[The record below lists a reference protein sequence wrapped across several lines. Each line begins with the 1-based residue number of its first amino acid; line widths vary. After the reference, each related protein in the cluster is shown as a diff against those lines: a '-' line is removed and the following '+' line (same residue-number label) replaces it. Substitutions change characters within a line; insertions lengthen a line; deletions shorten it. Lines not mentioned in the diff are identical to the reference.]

1 MSRWV
6 TSLALLSGG
15 WVSAS
20 SARAD
25 ILWTGADASLPP
37 WVVSARILKREQ
49 LLMAT
54 PSSTAARRGAAIRG
68 TLLPVYASR
77 RGPGCAGNFL
87 SVGPSAWVCDDAV
100 ELSGKAPIDPLVR
113 ALAGSP
119 DGLPFRYYFVG
130 SDGSLAY
137 DRLELA
143 DLGEPTMRLEP
154 GFAVAIVQERV
165 VDGARYGNTHH
176 GLWVPMR
183 DLGAVAA
190 FPFRGAELQP
200 GAQSIAVAW
209 IVADKAAVH
218 TKPSRTSAVSRTLRR
233 LDPVTVHEETSS
245 LTGAWSRVG
254 DDAWVAS
261 RDLARPS
268 ISDPPVEAA
277 VDAGERWIDV
287 DLATQTLVA
296 YEGRTPVFATVVST
310 GRGRHGSATATPVGT
325 HRIWV
330 KLLSSDMD
338 NLEDDAASRY
348 YRIEDVP
355 WVQYFSKGVG
365 LHGAFWH
372 RSFGRVRSHGCV
384 NLAPLDAER
393 LFYWT
398 GPHLPA
404 GWSAV
409 HPAPHDLGTIVR
421 VR

>member
-1 MSRWV
+1 
-6 TSLALLSGG
+6 
-15 WVSAS
+15 
-20 SARAD
+20 
-25 ILWTGADASLPP
+25 
-37 WVVSARILKREQ
+37 
-49 LLMAT
+49 
-54 PSSTAARRGAAIRG
+54 
-68 TLLPVYASR
+68 LPVYATR
-77 RGPGCAGNFL
+77 HGIGCTGNYL

-100 ELSGKAPIDPLVR
+100 ELSGKPPIDPLAR
-113 ALAGSP
+113 ALASSS

-130 SDGSLAY
+130 PDGSLAY

-154 GFAVAIVQERV
+154 GFAVAIVEERV
-165 VDGARYGNTHH
+165 VDGARYGHTHH

-183 DLGAVAA
+183 DLGPVAG
-190 FPFRGAELQP
+190 FPFRGAEIP
-200 GAQSIAVAW
+200 RGVTGIPFAW
-209 IVADKAAVH
+209 IVADRASVH
-218 TKPSRTSAVSRTLRR
+218 AKPSRASAISRTLRR
-233 LDPVTVHEETSS
+233 LDMVTVQEEA
-245 LTGAWSRVG
+245 GNKANAWSRIG

-261 RDLARPS
+261 TDLARPTAS
-268 ISDPPVEAA
+268 EPPPEAA

-296 YEGRTPVFATVVST
+296 YEGRAPVFATVVST
-310 GRGRHGSATATPVGT
+310 GRGRRGSPTATPVGT

-355 WVQYFSKGVG
+355 WVQYFSNGIG

-393 LFYWT
+393 LFHWT

-409 HPAPHDLGTIVR
+409 HPAPLDPGTIVR

>member
-1 MSRWV
+1 
-6 TSLALLSGG
+6 
-15 WVSAS
+15 
-20 SARAD
+20 
-25 ILWTGADASLPP
+25 
-37 WVVSARILKREQ
+37 
-49 LLMAT
+49 
-54 PSSTAARRGAAIRG
+54 
-68 TLLPVYASR
+68 
-77 RGPGCAGNFL
+77 
-87 SVGPSAWVCDDAV
+87 
-100 ELSGKAPIDPLVR
+100 
-113 ALAGSP
+113 
-119 DGLPFRYYFVG
+119 
-130 SDGSLAY
+130 
-137 DRLELA
+137 
-143 DLGEPTMRLEP
+143 
-154 GFAVAIVQERV
+154 
-165 VDGARYGNTHH
+165 
-176 GLWVPMR
+176 
-183 DLGAVAA
+183 
-190 FPFRGAELQP
+190 
-200 GAQSIAVAW
+200 
-209 IVADKAAVH
+209 
-218 TKPSRTSAVSRTLRR
+218 
-233 LDPVTVHEETSS
+233 
-245 LTGAWSRVG
+245 
-254 DDAWVAS
+254 
-261 RDLARPS
+261 
-268 ISDPPVEAA
+268 